1 MRGKGAH
8 SRRSARVS
16 HLSSPGPPLQD
27 SSPSPEEDQIKALLT
42 KYGYTLEG
50 KKMIASQLGI
60 SLRTLYRK
68 LDQYQLSGKN

>member
-1 MRGKGAH
+1 MSQDVMTTRDNK
-8 SRRSARVS
+8 SVFSA
-16 HLSSPGPPLQD
+16 PPR
-27 SSPSPEEDQIKALLT
+27 EEDQIKALLT

-50 KKMIASQLGI
+50 KKMIAKQLGI